1 MIEVKNLV
9 KYYGR
14 HRVVDDLSFVVGTG
28 KVVGF
33 LGPNGAGKSTTMNM
47 ITGYIMPTSGK
58 VLIDG
63 IDMGQKP
70 ERAKAKIGYLPEIP
84 PLYQDLRVREYL
96 VFTAE
101 LKKMGRKRRD
111 AVVRDVME
119 KTGILDVSE
128 RLIRHL
134 SKGYRQRVG
143 LAGALVGNPDI
154 LILDEPTVGLDPGQI
169 MEMRELIRN
178 LSKDHTVLL
187 SSHIMQEISAVC
199 DEIIII
205 NKGRMMAAG
214 TPEELTR
221 QIRQKNGIKCVV
233 KGERE
238 RILPALQALEQIRQ
252 IEEVQEPVEEGLVSL
267 IIHGG
272 EEGKVKEQIFFA
284 MAGISCPIYEMDA
297 PNASLEDAFLSLTQD
312 EPERPEED
320 GQLEEEV
327 G

>member
-1 MIEVKNLV
+1 MGGRGVIEVKNLV

-14 HRVVDDLSFVVGTG
+14 HRAVDDLSFVVDTG

-47 ITGYIMPTSGK
+47 ITGYIAPTSGK

-70 ERAKAKIGYLPEIP
+70 ERAKENIGYLPEIP

-101 LKKMGRKRRD
+101 LKKMGRKKRD
-111 AVVRDVME
+111 AMVHDVMK
-119 KTGILDVSE
+119 KTGIMDVSE

-143 LAGALVGNPDI
+143 LAGALVGDPDI

-178 LSKDHTVLL
+178 LSKNHTVLDRK
-187 SSHIMQEISAVC
+187 S
-199 DEIIII
+199 
-205 NKGRMMAAG
+205 
-214 TPEELTR
+214 
-221 QIRQKNGIKCVV
+221 VV
-233 KGERE
+233 
-238 RILPALQALEQIRQ
+238 
-252 IEEVQEPVEEGLVSL
+252 
-267 IIHGG
+267 
-272 EEGKVKEQIFFA
+272 
-284 MAGISCPIYEMDA
+284 
-297 PNASLEDAFLSLTQD
+297 
-312 EPERPEED
+312 
-320 GQLEEEV
+320 
-327 G
+327 

>member
-14 HRVVDDLSFVVGTG
+14 HRAVDDLSFVVDTG

-47 ITGYIMPTSGK
+47 ITGYIAPTSGK

-70 ERAKAKIGYLPEIP
+70 EKAKAKIGYLPEIP

-101 LKKMGRKRRD
+101 LKKMVRKRRD
-111 AVVRDVME
+111 AMVREVME

-143 LAGALVGNPDI
+143 LAGAMVGDPDI
-154 LILDEPTVGLDPGQI
+154 LILDEPTVGLDPAQI
-169 MEMRELIRN
+169 VEMRELIRS

-199 DEIIII
+199 DEIIVI
-205 NKGRMMAAG
+205 NQGRMMAAG

-221 QIRQKNGIKCVV
+221 QIRRKNGIKCVV
-233 KGERE
+233 KGERDQ
-238 RILPALQALEQIRQ
+238 ILPALHALESIQR
-252 IEEVQEPVEEGLVSL
+252 IEEAGEPGEEGLVSL

-272 EEGKVKEQIFFA
+272 EEGEVREQIFFA
-284 MAGISCPIYEMDA
+284 MAGISCPIYEMSTPD
-297 PNASLEDAFLSLTQD
+297 ASLEDAFIALTQGGA
-312 EPERPEED
+312 ERPEED

>member
-14 HRVVDDLSFVVGTG
+14 HRVVDDLSFMVGTG